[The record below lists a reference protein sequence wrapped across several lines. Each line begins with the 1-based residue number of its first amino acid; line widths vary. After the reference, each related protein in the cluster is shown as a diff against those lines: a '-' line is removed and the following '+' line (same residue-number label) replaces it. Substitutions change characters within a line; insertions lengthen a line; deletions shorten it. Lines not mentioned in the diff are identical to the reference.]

1 MGKGK
6 NYQFEV
12 CQGTRC
18 QSSQRTINEYK
29 SILPFDAV
37 KMMNHIDT
45 CHRICVQV
53 IK

>member
-1 MGKGK
+1 MGEGK

-12 CQGTRC
+12 CRVQDARC

-37 KMMNHIDT
+37 RMM
-45 CHRICVQV
+45 
-53 IK
+53 K